1 MGSIA
6 DNGFNGEWINRE
18 SFLQNMENATPQENH
33 VLNLIISEE
42 SIYEEITSRYAI
54 GELIDV
60 PTVALATGY
69 SQTVTSATL
78 NGLSQKNLVNTEIAI
93 GKFCRSQ

>member
-60 PTVALATGY
+60 PTVALACVFRENG
-69 SQTVTSATL
+69 TVVS
-78 NGLSQKNLVNTEIAI
+78 VNR
-93 GKFCRSQ
+93 GQWFH